1 MSRDSISFAK
11 FCTQIDTIQTIGVF
25 LFTPVFFLT
34 LHLTFLLKN
43 NDEMTTK
50 SGSKNQSR
58 AALKLVF
65 QVGRHSLRFFV
76 QKCRK
81 SMKELIYHFE
91 LELASS
97 IDVNKTRRSCWFYCW
112 MLFVRFSHLD
122 YVNHDSFFAKWLT
135 ITSFCPFIF
144 LLTPYPEA
152 YFPATEIGGS
162 AWKHCTWRHVLN
174 RSRRMPAPTVR
185 QDWGLR
191 GTFEDGTLLAMNE
204 VRGPL

>member
-11 FCTQIDTIQTIGVF
+11 FCTQIKRSVF
-25 LFTPVFFLT
+25 FCSHLFFFLT

-65 QVGRHSLRFFV
+65 QVGRHSFTIFCAEM
-76 QKCRK
+76 QKEYERVDLLVWVGISK
-81 SMKELIYHFE
+81 H
-91 LELASS
+91 
-97 IDVNKTRRSCWFYCW
+97 VNKTRRSCWFYCW
-112 MLFVRFSHLD
+112 MLFVCLSHLD
-122 YVNHDSFFAKWLT
+122 YVNHDSFFTKWLT
-135 ITSFCPFIF
+135 ITSFWPCIF

-162 AWKHCTWRHVLN
+162 AW
-174 RSRRMPAPTVR
+174 SI
-185 QDWGLR
+185 
-191 GTFEDGTLLAMNE
+191 
-204 VRGPL
+204 VRGATFWIVREECPRPLCDRTGGYVLRPY